1 MLNRILKHR
10 FQAKIILGLSIAVLL
25 FLLKTLMRWRRR
37 RAKRTSID
45 LHEKKLAKSI
55 IADLELETNFACKV
69 AYLKLRHEMTKMEQD
84 QLYFDTNFDQH
95 MKMYAKFKEQ
105 VVNSIV
111 IKRGLSLDNWEGLL
125 LKCKE
130 IKSLY
135 DEKVLFP
142 FVGIVKE

>member
-1 MLNRILKHR
+1 
-10 FQAKIILGLSIAVLL
+10 
-25 FLLKTLMRWRRR
+25 MRWRRR

-55 IADLELETNFACKV
+55 ITDLELETNFACKV

-111 IKRGLSLDNWEGLL
+111 VKRGLSL
-125 LKCKE
+125 
-130 IKSLY
+130 S
-135 DEKVLFP
+135 
-142 FVGIVKE
+142 